1 MEKLFEKIGDHFN
14 NPEMSDRILV
24 VKIRTDGW
32 EKLEA
37 ARRVKNM
44 TKTSSDNNEDSSSPT
59 NDKSGGNTNLRLEE
73 KQPVTSD
80 KGSDVPSS
88 SVEEGN
94 AFGNEDSSSSRTV
107 SSLSCD
113 SGIGCETLPSEAKRT
128 VKSKK
133 REDSLTVV
141 ENRESVARDNLDA
154 EKTSDSNDASTSS
167 TVSSPE
173 LDLDIAYTKLL
184 LTDIGYAN
192 KAGAIGLTGASN
204 SSLTSGENEVNKTVA
219 DNGVLKAREEDLVL
233 ADTVIREHQLCVHSF
248 WLALNS
254 SYFRS
259 LFFSSGMKETKVKK
273 VEMNISESLSAMF
286 LLLIESLYKPEVVM
300 TESVENLL
308 ILMRL
313 AHVYD
318 AESTLKTCQKL
329 LGSAEL
335 TVEICDKSLNMQEHE
350 RLPEMAEF
358 IRRCEEFL
366 VEEFSPL
373 DSQWS
378 NEDFL
383 SLSANGLQ
391 KGLFF

>member
-59 NDKSGGNTNLRLEE
+59 NDKSAGNTNVRLEE

-80 KGSDVPSS
+80 RGSDVPNS
-88 SVEEGN
+88 SVEEGIT
-94 AFGNEDSSSSRTV
+94 FGNVDSSSSRTV

-113 SGIGCETLPSEAKRT
+113 LGVSCETLPSEAKRT

-204 SSLTSGENEVNKTVA
+204 SSLTSGENEVNKTAA

-273 VEMNISESLSAMF
+273 VGSKIPR
-286 LLLIESLYKPEVVM
+286 IGGY
-300 TESVENLL
+300 SVP
-308 ILMRL
+308 
-313 AHVYD
+313 V
-318 AESTLKTCQKL
+318 
-329 LGSAEL
+329 
-335 TVEICDKSLNMQEHE
+335 
-350 RLPEMAEF
+350 
-358 IRRCEEFL
+358 
-366 VEEFSPL
+366 
-373 DSQWS
+373 
-378 NEDFL
+378 
-383 SLSANGLQ
+383 
-391 KGLFF
+391 

>member
-59 NDKSGGNTNLRLEE
+59 NNKSGGNTNVRLEE

-80 KGSDVPSS
+80 KGSDVTSS

-94 AFGNEDSSSSRTV
+94 TFGNVDSSRTV

-192 KAGAIGLTGASN
+192 KAGAIGLTGAAN
-204 SSLTSGENEVNKTVA
+204 SSLTSGENEVNKTA
-219 DNGVLKAREEDLVL
+219 TDNGVLKAREEDLVL
-233 ADTVIREHQLCVHSF
+233 ADTVIREQQLCVHSF

-273 VEMNISESLSAMF
+273 VGSKILR
-286 LLLIESLYKPEVVM
+286 IGGY
-300 TESVENLL
+300 SVP
-308 ILMRL
+308 
-313 AHVYD
+313 V
-318 AESTLKTCQKL
+318 
-329 LGSAEL
+329 
-335 TVEICDKSLNMQEHE
+335 
-350 RLPEMAEF
+350 
-358 IRRCEEFL
+358 
-366 VEEFSPL
+366 
-373 DSQWS
+373 
-378 NEDFL
+378 
-383 SLSANGLQ
+383 
-391 KGLFF
+391 

>member
-59 NDKSGGNTNLRLEE
+59 NNKSGGNTNVRLEE

-94 AFGNEDSSSSRTV
+94 TFGNVDSSRTV

-204 SSLTSGENEVNKTVA
+204 SSLTSGENEVNKTAA
-219 DNGVLKAREEDLVL
+219 DNGVLKAREE
-233 ADTVIREHQLCVHSF
+233 
-248 WLALNS
+248 
-254 SYFRS
+254 
-259 LFFSSGMKETKVKK
+259 SG
-273 VEMNISESLSAMF
+273 
-286 LLLIESLYKPEVVM
+286 
-300 TESVENLL
+300 
-308 ILMRL
+308 
-313 AHVYD
+313 
-318 AESTLKTCQKL
+318 
-329 LGSAEL
+329 
-335 TVEICDKSLNMQEHE
+335 
-350 RLPEMAEF
+350 
-358 IRRCEEFL
+358 
-366 VEEFSPL
+366 
-373 DSQWS
+373 
-378 NEDFL
+378 
-383 SLSANGLQ
+383 
-391 KGLFF
+391 

>member
-59 NDKSGGNTNLRLEE
+59 NDKSAGNTNVRLEE

-80 KGSDVPSS
+80 RDSDVPNSC
-88 SVEEGN
+88 VEEGIT
-94 AFGNEDSSSSRTV
+94 FGNVDSSSSRTV

-113 SGIGCETLPSEAKRT
+113 SGVSCETLPSEAKRT

-141 ENRESVARDNLDA
+141 ENRESVAKDNLDA

-204 SSLTSGENEVNKTVA
+204 SSLTSGENEVNKTAA
-219 DNGVLKAREEDLVL
+219 DSGVLKAREEDLVL

-273 VEMNISESLSAMF
+273 VGSKIPR
-286 LLLIESLYKPEVVM
+286 IGGY
-300 TESVENLL
+300 SVP
-308 ILMRL
+308 
-313 AHVYD
+313 
-318 AESTLKTCQKL
+318 
-329 LGSAEL
+329 G
-335 TVEICDKSLNMQEHE
+335 
-350 RLPEMAEF
+350 
-358 IRRCEEFL
+358 
-366 VEEFSPL
+366 
-373 DSQWS
+373 
-378 NEDFL
+378 
-383 SLSANGLQ
+383 
-391 KGLFF
+391 

>member
-59 NDKSGGNTNLRLEE
+59 NNKSGGNTNVRLEE

-80 KGSDVPSS
+80 KGSDVTSS

-94 AFGNEDSSSSRTV
+94 TFGNVDSSRTV

-141 ENRESVARDNLDA
+141 ENRESVARNNLDA

-192 KAGAIGLTGASN
+192 KAGAIGLTGAAN
-204 SSLTSGENEVNKTVA
+204 SSLTSGENEVNKTA
-219 DNGVLKAREEDLVL
+219 TDNGVLKAREEDLVL

-273 VEMNISESLSAMF
+273 VGSKILR
-286 LLLIESLYKPEVVM
+286 IGDY
-300 TESVENLL
+300 SVP
-308 ILMRL
+308 
-313 AHVYD
+313 V
-318 AESTLKTCQKL
+318 
-329 LGSAEL
+329 
-335 TVEICDKSLNMQEHE
+335 
-350 RLPEMAEF
+350 
-358 IRRCEEFL
+358 
-366 VEEFSPL
+366 
-373 DSQWS
+373 
-378 NEDFL
+378 
-383 SLSANGLQ
+383 
-391 KGLFF
+391 

>member
-59 NDKSGGNTNLRLEE
+59 NNTSGGNTNVRLEE
-73 KQPVTSD
+73 KQLVTSD

-94 AFGNEDSSSSRTV
+94 TFGNVDSSSSRTV

-273 VEMNISESLSAMF
+273 VGSKIPR
-286 LLLIESLYKPEVVM
+286 IGGY
-300 TESVENLL
+300 SVP
-308 ILMRL
+308 
-313 AHVYD
+313 V
-318 AESTLKTCQKL
+318 
-329 LGSAEL
+329 
-335 TVEICDKSLNMQEHE
+335 
-350 RLPEMAEF
+350 
-358 IRRCEEFL
+358 
-366 VEEFSPL
+366 
-373 DSQWS
+373 
-378 NEDFL
+378 
-383 SLSANGLQ
+383 
-391 KGLFF
+391 

>member
-59 NDKSGGNTNLRLEE
+59 NDKSAGNTNVRLEE

-80 KGSDVPSS
+80 RGSDVPNSC
-88 SVEEGN
+88 VEEGIT
-94 AFGNEDSSSSRTV
+94 FGNVDSSSSRTV

-113 SGIGCETLPSEAKRT
+113 SGVSCETLPSEAKRT

-204 SSLTSGENEVNKTVA
+204 SSLTSGENEVNKTTA

-273 VEMNISESLSAMF
+273 VGSKIPR
-286 LLLIESLYKPEVVM
+286 IGGY
-300 TESVENLL
+300 SVP
-308 ILMRL
+308 
-313 AHVYD
+313 V
-318 AESTLKTCQKL
+318 
-329 LGSAEL
+329 
-335 TVEICDKSLNMQEHE
+335 
-350 RLPEMAEF
+350 
-358 IRRCEEFL
+358 
-366 VEEFSPL
+366 
-373 DSQWS
+373 
-378 NEDFL
+378 
-383 SLSANGLQ
+383 
-391 KGLFF
+391 

>member
-44 TKTSSDNNEDSSSPT
+44 TKTSSDNNEDSSPPT
-59 NDKSGGNTNLRLEE
+59 NDKSAGNTNVRLEE

-80 KGSDVPSS
+80 RGSDVPNSC
-88 SVEEGN
+88 VEEGIT
-94 AFGNEDSSSSRTV
+94 FGNVDSSSSRTV

-113 SGIGCETLPSEAKRT
+113 SGVSCETLPSEAKRT

-204 SSLTSGENEVNKTVA
+204 SSLTSGENEVNKTAA

-273 VEMNISESLSAMF
+273 VGSKIPR
-286 LLLIESLYKPEVVM
+286 IGGY
-300 TESVENLL
+300 SVP
-308 ILMRL
+308 
-313 AHVYD
+313 V
-318 AESTLKTCQKL
+318 
-329 LGSAEL
+329 
-335 TVEICDKSLNMQEHE
+335 
-350 RLPEMAEF
+350 
-358 IRRCEEFL
+358 
-366 VEEFSPL
+366 
-373 DSQWS
+373 
-378 NEDFL
+378 
-383 SLSANGLQ
+383 
-391 KGLFF
+391 

>member
-59 NDKSGGNTNLRLEE
+59 NDKSAGNTNVRLEE

-80 KGSDVPSS
+80 RGSDVPSS
-88 SVEEGN
+88 SVEEGIT
-94 AFGNEDSSSSRTV
+94 FGNVDSSSSRT

-113 SGIGCETLPSEAKRT
+113 SGVSCETLPSEAKRT

-204 SSLTSGENEVNKTVA
+204 SSLTSGENEVNKTAA

-273 VEMNISESLSAMF
+273 VGSKIPR
-286 LLLIESLYKPEVVM
+286 IGGY
-300 TESVENLL
+300 SVP
-308 ILMRL
+308 
-313 AHVYD
+313 V
-318 AESTLKTCQKL
+318 
-329 LGSAEL
+329 
-335 TVEICDKSLNMQEHE
+335 
-350 RLPEMAEF
+350 
-358 IRRCEEFL
+358 
-366 VEEFSPL
+366 
-373 DSQWS
+373 
-378 NEDFL
+378 
-383 SLSANGLQ
+383 
-391 KGLFF
+391 

>member
-59 NDKSGGNTNLRLEE
+59 NNKSGGNTNVRLEE

-80 KGSDVPSS
+80 KGSDVTSS

-94 AFGNEDSSSSRTV
+94 TFGNVDSSRTV

-192 KAGAIGLTGASN
+192 KAGAIGLTGATN
-204 SSLTSGENEVNKTVA
+204 SSLTSGENEVNKTAA

-233 ADTVIREHQLCVHSF
+233 ADTVIREQQLCVHSF

-273 VEMNISESLSAMF
+273 VGSKILR
-286 LLLIESLYKPEVVM
+286 IGGY
-300 TESVENLL
+300 SVP
-308 ILMRL
+308 
-313 AHVYD
+313 V
-318 AESTLKTCQKL
+318 
-329 LGSAEL
+329 
-335 TVEICDKSLNMQEHE
+335 
-350 RLPEMAEF
+350 
-358 IRRCEEFL
+358 
-366 VEEFSPL
+366 
-373 DSQWS
+373 
-378 NEDFL
+378 
-383 SLSANGLQ
+383 
-391 KGLFF
+391 

>member
-59 NDKSGGNTNLRLEE
+59 NDKSSGNTNVRLEE

-80 KGSDVPSS
+80 RGSDVPNSC
-88 SVEEGN
+88 VEEGIT
-94 AFGNEDSSSSRTV
+94 FGNVDSSSSRTV

-113 SGIGCETLPSEAKRT
+113 SGVSCETLPSEAKRT

-204 SSLTSGENEVNKTVA
+204 SSLTSGENEVNKTAA

-273 VEMNISESLSAMF
+273 VGSKIPRIGGN
-286 LLLIESLYKPEVVM
+286 
-300 TESVENLL
+300 SVP
-308 ILMRL
+308 
-313 AHVYD
+313 V
-318 AESTLKTCQKL
+318 
-329 LGSAEL
+329 
-335 TVEICDKSLNMQEHE
+335 
-350 RLPEMAEF
+350 
-358 IRRCEEFL
+358 
-366 VEEFSPL
+366 
-373 DSQWS
+373 
-378 NEDFL
+378 
-383 SLSANGLQ
+383 
-391 KGLFF
+391 

>member
-59 NDKSGGNTNLRLEE
+59 NDKSSGNTNVRLEE

-80 KGSDVPSS
+80 RGSDVPNSC
-88 SVEEGN
+88 VEEGIT
-94 AFGNEDSSSSRTV
+94 FGNVDSSSSRTV

-113 SGIGCETLPSEAKRT
+113 SGVSCETLPSDAKRT

-204 SSLTSGENEVNKTVA
+204 SSLTSGENEVNKTAA

-273 VEMNISESLSAMF
+273 VGSKIPR
-286 LLLIESLYKPEVVM
+286 IGGY
-300 TESVENLL
+300 SVP
-308 ILMRL
+308 
-313 AHVYD
+313 V
-318 AESTLKTCQKL
+318 
-329 LGSAEL
+329 
-335 TVEICDKSLNMQEHE
+335 
-350 RLPEMAEF
+350 
-358 IRRCEEFL
+358 
-366 VEEFSPL
+366 
-373 DSQWS
+373 
-378 NEDFL
+378 
-383 SLSANGLQ
+383 
-391 KGLFF
+391 

>member
-59 NDKSGGNTNLRLEE
+59 NNKSGGNTNVRLEE

-80 KGSDVPSS
+80 KGSDVTSS

-94 AFGNEDSSSSRTV
+94 TFGNVDSSRTV

-204 SSLTSGENEVNKTVA
+204 SNLTSGENEVNKTAA

-273 VEMNISESLSAMF
+273 VGSKILR
-286 LLLIESLYKPEVVM
+286 IGGY
-300 TESVENLL
+300 SVP
-308 ILMRL
+308 
-313 AHVYD
+313 V
-318 AESTLKTCQKL
+318 
-329 LGSAEL
+329 
-335 TVEICDKSLNMQEHE
+335 
-350 RLPEMAEF
+350 
-358 IRRCEEFL
+358 
-366 VEEFSPL
+366 
-373 DSQWS
+373 
-378 NEDFL
+378 
-383 SLSANGLQ
+383 
-391 KGLFF
+391 

>member
-59 NDKSGGNTNLRLEE
+59 NNKSGGNTNVRLEE

-94 AFGNEDSSSSRTV
+94 TFGNVDSSRTV

-133 REDSLTVV
+133 REDSLIVV
-141 ENRESVARDNLDA
+141 ENKESVARDNLDV

-167 TVSSPE
+167 TLSSPE

-204 SSLTSGENEVNKTVA
+204 SSLTSGENEVNKTAA

-273 VEMNISESLSAMF
+273 VGSKILR
-286 LLLIESLYKPEVVM
+286 IGGY
-300 TESVENLL
+300 SVP
-308 ILMRL
+308 
-313 AHVYD
+313 V
-318 AESTLKTCQKL
+318 
-329 LGSAEL
+329 
-335 TVEICDKSLNMQEHE
+335 
-350 RLPEMAEF
+350 
-358 IRRCEEFL
+358 
-366 VEEFSPL
+366 
-373 DSQWS
+373 
-378 NEDFL
+378 
-383 SLSANGLQ
+383 
-391 KGLFF
+391 

>member
-59 NDKSGGNTNLRLEE
+59 NNNSEGNTNVRLEE

-80 KGSDVPSS
+80 RGSDVPSS

-94 AFGNEDSSSSRTV
+94 TFGNVDSSSSRTV

-141 ENRESVARDNLDA
+141 ENGESVARDNLDA

-204 SSLTSGENEVNKTVA
+204 SSLTSGENEVNKT
-219 DNGVLKAREEDLVL
+219 DNGVLKVREEDLVL

-273 VEMNISESLSAMF
+273 VGSKIPR
-286 LLLIESLYKPEVVM
+286 IWGY
-300 TESVENLL
+300 SV
-308 ILMRL
+308 
-313 AHVYD
+313 
-318 AESTLKTCQKL
+318 
-329 LGSAEL
+329 
-335 TVEICDKSLNMQEHE
+335 
-350 RLPEMAEF
+350 
-358 IRRCEEFL
+358 L
-366 VEEFSPL
+366 V
-373 DSQWS
+373 
-378 NEDFL
+378 
-383 SLSANGLQ
+383 
-391 KGLFF
+391 

>member
-59 NDKSGGNTNLRLEE
+59 NDKSGGNTNVRLEE

-80 KGSDVPSS
+80 RGSDVPSS
-88 SVEEGN
+88 SVEEGIT
-94 AFGNEDSSSSRTV
+94 FGNVDSSSSRTV

-113 SGIGCETLPSEAKRT
+113 SGISCETLPSEAKRT

-204 SSLTSGENEVNKTVA
+204 SSLTSGENEVNKTAA

-273 VEMNISESLSAMF
+273 VGSKIPR
-286 LLLIESLYKPEVVM
+286 IRGY
-300 TESVENLL
+300 SVP
-308 ILMRL
+308 
-313 AHVYD
+313 V
-318 AESTLKTCQKL
+318 
-329 LGSAEL
+329 
-335 TVEICDKSLNMQEHE
+335 
-350 RLPEMAEF
+350 
-358 IRRCEEFL
+358 
-366 VEEFSPL
+366 
-373 DSQWS
+373 
-378 NEDFL
+378 
-383 SLSANGLQ
+383 
-391 KGLFF
+391 

>member
-59 NDKSGGNTNLRLEE
+59 NDKSAGNTNVRLEE

-80 KGSDVPSS
+80 RGSDVPNSC
-88 SVEEGN
+88 VEEGIT
-94 AFGNEDSSSSRTV
+94 FGNVDSSSSRTV

-113 SGIGCETLPSEAKRT
+113 SGVSCETLPSEAKRT

-204 SSLTSGENEVNKTVA
+204 SSLTSGENEVNKTAA

-273 VEMNISESLSAMF
+273 VRSKISR
-286 LLLIESLYKPEVVM
+286 
-300 TESVENLL
+300 TGGNSV
-308 ILMRL
+308 
-313 AHVYD
+313 
-318 AESTLKTCQKL
+318 
-329 LGSAEL
+329 
-335 TVEICDKSLNMQEHE
+335 
-350 RLPEMAEF
+350 
-358 IRRCEEFL
+358 L
-366 VEEFSPL
+366 V
-373 DSQWS
+373 
-378 NEDFL
+378 
-383 SLSANGLQ
+383 
-391 KGLFF
+391 

>member
-59 NDKSGGNTNLRLEE
+59 NDKSAGNTNVRLEE

-80 KGSDVPSS
+80 RGSDVPNS
-88 SVEEGN
+88 SVEEGIT
-94 AFGNEDSSSSRTV
+94 FGNMDSSSSRTV

-113 SGIGCETLPSEAKRT
+113 SGVSCETLPSEAKRT

-204 SSLTSGENEVNKTVA
+204 SSLTSGENEVNKTAA

-273 VEMNISESLSAMF
+273 VGSKIPR
-286 LLLIESLYKPEVVM
+286 IRGY
-300 TESVENLL
+300 SVP
-308 ILMRL
+308 
-313 AHVYD
+313 V
-318 AESTLKTCQKL
+318 
-329 LGSAEL
+329 
-335 TVEICDKSLNMQEHE
+335 
-350 RLPEMAEF
+350 
-358 IRRCEEFL
+358 
-366 VEEFSPL
+366 
-373 DSQWS
+373 
-378 NEDFL
+378 
-383 SLSANGLQ
+383 
-391 KGLFF
+391 

>member
-59 NDKSGGNTNLRLEE
+59 SNKSEGNANVRLEE
-73 KQPVTSD
+73 KQTVTSD

-94 AFGNEDSSSSRTV
+94 TSGNVDSTSSRTV

-141 ENRESVARDNLDA
+141 ENRESVARDKLDV

-173 LDLDIAYTKLL
+173 LDLDIAYTKFL

-192 KAGAIGLTGASN
+192 KAGAIGLTGATN
-204 SSLTSGENEVNKTVA
+204 SSMTSGENEVNKTAA

-273 VEMNISESLSAMF
+273 V
-286 LLLIESLYKPEVVM
+286 
-300 TESVENLL
+300 
-308 ILMRL
+308 
-313 AHVYD
+313 
-318 AESTLKTCQKL
+318 
-329 LGSAEL
+329 GSK
-335 TVEICDKSLNMQEHE
+335 IP
-350 RLPEMAEF
+350 R
-358 IRRCEEFL
+358 I
-366 VEEFSPL
+366 
-373 DSQWS
+373 W
-378 NEDFL
+378 
-383 SLSANGLQ
+383 GLQ
-391 KGLFF
+391 CTCVKHCTF

>member
-59 NDKSGGNTNLRLEE
+59 NNKSEGNTNVRLEE

-80 KGSDVPSS
+80 IGSDVPSS
-88 SVEEGN
+88 TVEEGN
-94 AFGNEDSSSSRTV
+94 TFGNVDSSNSRTV

-113 SGIGCETLPSEAKRT
+113 SGISCDTLPSEAKRT

-141 ENRESVARDNLDA
+141 ENRESVSGDNLDA
-154 EKTSDSNDASTSS
+154 EKTSDSNDTSTNS

-173 LDLDIAYTKLL
+173 LDLDIAYNKLL

-192 KAGAIGLTGASN
+192 KAGAIGLTGATN
-204 SSLTSGENEVNKTVA
+204 SSLTSEENEVNKTAA
-219 DNGVLKAREEDLVL
+219 DNGVFKAREEDLAL

-273 VEMNISESLSAMF
+273 VGSKIPT
-286 LLLIESLYKPEVVM
+286 IGGY
-300 TESVENLL
+300 SV
-308 ILMRL
+308 
-313 AHVYD
+313 
-318 AESTLKTCQKL
+318 
-329 LGSAEL
+329 
-335 TVEICDKSLNMQEHE
+335 
-350 RLPEMAEF
+350 
-358 IRRCEEFL
+358 L
-366 VEEFSPL
+366 V
-373 DSQWS
+373 
-378 NEDFL
+378 
-383 SLSANGLQ
+383 
-391 KGLFF
+391 

>member
-59 NDKSGGNTNLRLEE
+59 NDKSAGNTNVRLEE

-80 KGSDVPSS
+80 RGSDVPNSC
-88 SVEEGN
+88 VEEGIT
-94 AFGNEDSSSSRTV
+94 FGNVDSSSSRTV

-113 SGIGCETLPSEAKRT
+113 SGVSCETLPSEAKRT

-167 TVSSPE
+167 SVSSPE

-204 SSLTSGENEVNKTVA
+204 SSLTSGENEVNKTAA

-273 VEMNISESLSAMF
+273 VGSKIPRIGGYSVPMSSTVHFRSSLSSSPTSSSSSSSFRVSSGNAVPHNQSES
-286 LLLIESLYKPEVVM
+286 
-300 TESVENLL
+300 N
-308 ILMRL
+308 
-313 AHVYD
+313 
-318 AESTLKTCQKL
+318 
-329 LGSAEL
+329 
-335 TVEICDKSLNMQEHE
+335 
-350 RLPEMAEF
+350 
-358 IRRCEEFL
+358 
-366 VEEFSPL
+366 
-373 DSQWS
+373 
-378 NEDFL
+378 
-383 SLSANGLQ
+383 
-391 KGLFF
+391 

>member
-59 NDKSGGNTNLRLEE
+59 NDKSAGNTNVRLEE

-80 KGSDVPSS
+80 RGSDVPNS
-88 SVEEGN
+88 SVEESIT
-94 AFGNEDSSSSRTV
+94 FGNMDSSSSRTV

-113 SGIGCETLPSEAKRT
+113 SGVSCETLPSEAKRT

-192 KAGAIGLTGASN
+192 KAGAIGLTSASN
-204 SSLTSGENEVNKTVA
+204 SSLTSGENEVNKTAA

-273 VEMNISESLSAMF
+273 VGSKIPR
-286 LLLIESLYKPEVVM
+286 IGGY
-300 TESVENLL
+300 SVP
-308 ILMRL
+308 
-313 AHVYD
+313 V
-318 AESTLKTCQKL
+318 
-329 LGSAEL
+329 
-335 TVEICDKSLNMQEHE
+335 
-350 RLPEMAEF
+350 
-358 IRRCEEFL
+358 
-366 VEEFSPL
+366 
-373 DSQWS
+373 
-378 NEDFL
+378 
-383 SLSANGLQ
+383 
-391 KGLFF
+391 

>member
-59 NDKSGGNTNLRLEE
+59 NNKSEGNTNVRLEE

-80 KGSDVPSS
+80 IGSDVSS
-88 SVEEGN
+88 STVEEGN
-94 AFGNEDSSSSRTV
+94 TFGNVDSSNSRTV

-113 SGIGCETLPSEAKRT
+113 SGISCDTLPSEAKRT

-141 ENRESVARDNLDA
+141 ENRESVSRDNLDA
-154 EKTSDSNDASTSS
+154 EKTSDSNDTSTNS

-192 KAGAIGLTGASN
+192 KAGAIGLTGATN
-204 SSLTSGENEVNKTVA
+204 SSLTSGENEVNKTAA
-219 DNGVLKAREEDLVL
+219 DNGVFKAREEDLAL

-273 VEMNISESLSAMF
+273 VGSKISRIGVTVYLCEARYILGHHHHHHHHYHHHHYHFESPQAM
-286 LLLIESLYKPEVVM
+286 LYYTTNQNLIEP
-300 TESVENLL
+300 
-308 ILMRL
+308 
-313 AHVYD
+313 
-318 AESTLKTCQKL
+318 
-329 LGSAEL
+329 
-335 TVEICDKSLNMQEHE
+335 
-350 RLPEMAEF
+350 F
-358 IRRCEEFL
+358 
-366 VEEFSPL
+366 PL
-373 DSQWS
+373 
-378 NEDFL
+378 
-383 SLSANGLQ
+383 
-391 KGLFF
+391 

>member
-59 NDKSGGNTNLRLEE
+59 NNKSGGNTNVRLEE
-73 KQPVTSD
+73 KQPATSD
-80 KGSDVPSS
+80 KGSDVTSS

-94 AFGNEDSSSSRTV
+94 TFGNVDSSRTV

-133 REDSLTVV
+133 REDSLTVA

-184 LTDIGYAN
+184 LTDMGYAN
-192 KAGAIGLTGASN
+192 KAGAIGLTGAAN
-204 SSLTSGENEVNKTVA
+204 SSLTSGENEVNKTA
-219 DNGVLKAREEDLVL
+219 TDNGVLKAREEDLVL

-273 VEMNISESLSAMF
+273 VGSKILR
-286 LLLIESLYKPEVVM
+286 IGGY
-300 TESVENLL
+300 SVP
-308 ILMRL
+308 
-313 AHVYD
+313 V
-318 AESTLKTCQKL
+318 
-329 LGSAEL
+329 
-335 TVEICDKSLNMQEHE
+335 
-350 RLPEMAEF
+350 
-358 IRRCEEFL
+358 
-366 VEEFSPL
+366 
-373 DSQWS
+373 
-378 NEDFL
+378 
-383 SLSANGLQ
+383 
-391 KGLFF
+391 

>member
-59 NDKSGGNTNLRLEE
+59 NDKSAGNTNVRLEE

-80 KGSDVPSS
+80 RGSDVPNSC
-88 SVEEGN
+88 VEEGIT
-94 AFGNEDSSSSRTV
+94 FGNVDSSSSRTV

-113 SGIGCETLPSEAKRT
+113 SGVSCETLPSEAKRT

-204 SSLTSGENEVNKTVA
+204 SRLTSGENEVNKTAA

-273 VEMNISESLSAMF
+273 VGSKIPR
-286 LLLIESLYKPEVVM
+286 IGGY
-300 TESVENLL
+300 SVP
-308 ILMRL
+308 
-313 AHVYD
+313 V
-318 AESTLKTCQKL
+318 
-329 LGSAEL
+329 
-335 TVEICDKSLNMQEHE
+335 
-350 RLPEMAEF
+350 
-358 IRRCEEFL
+358 
-366 VEEFSPL
+366 
-373 DSQWS
+373 
-378 NEDFL
+378 
-383 SLSANGLQ
+383 
-391 KGLFF
+391 

>member
-59 NDKSGGNTNLRLEE
+59 NNKSGGNTNVRLEE

-94 AFGNEDSSSSRTV
+94 TFGNVDSSRTV

-133 REDSLTVV
+133 REDSLIVV
-141 ENRESVARDNLDA
+141 ENKESVARDNLDV

-167 TVSSPE
+167 TLSSPE

-192 KAGAIGLTGASN
+192 KAGAIGLTGAAN
-204 SSLTSGENEVNKTVA
+204 SSLTSGENEVNKTA
-219 DNGVLKAREEDLVL
+219 TDSGVLKAREQDLVL

-273 VEMNISESLSAMF
+273 VGSKILR
-286 LLLIESLYKPEVVM
+286 IGGY
-300 TESVENLL
+300 SVP
-308 ILMRL
+308 
-313 AHVYD
+313 V
-318 AESTLKTCQKL
+318 
-329 LGSAEL
+329 
-335 TVEICDKSLNMQEHE
+335 
-350 RLPEMAEF
+350 
-358 IRRCEEFL
+358 
-366 VEEFSPL
+366 
-373 DSQWS
+373 
-378 NEDFL
+378 
-383 SLSANGLQ
+383 
-391 KGLFF
+391 